1 MRGKIMLKK
10 EIQDGIVMAR
20 LSDTMTNAIT
30 LETLKQI
37 KEIVT
42 EVNETAEL
50 KGIILTGEG
59 RFFSSGFS
67 LPMFMGF
74 ETPEAVIAFF
84 TEQEEILMDFFTCKK
99 PVVSA
104 INGHCA
110 AMGMILAMAS
120 DYRIVKNHPKIK
132 LGMSEIKIGLG
143 LSIAQSGI
151 MRFGLDSDKRFR
163 DIMYFGEMMD
173 VNRAREME
181 IVDEVVEDADLIPR
195 AKQIISLWIDTPNRP
210 FIQIKQSL
218 KAVAARQINRS
229 LKEENWQDTMA
240 STLLSQE
247 VKATLA
253 FVQSAMEAK
262 K

>member
-1 MRGKIMLKK
+1 MLKK
-10 EIQDGIVMAR
+10 EIQDGIVIAR
-20 LSDTMTNAIT
+20 LNDKMTNAIT

-37 KEIVT
+37 KEIVAQ
-42 EVNETAEL
+42 VNERDEL

-67 LPMFMGF
+67 LPMFIGF
-74 ETPEAVIAFF
+74 ETPEQVIAFF
-84 TEQEEILMDFFTCKK
+84 TEQEEILMNFFTCKK

-143 LSIAQSGI
+143 LSIAQAGI

-163 DIMYFGEMMD
+163 DVMYFGDMVD
-173 VNRAREME
+173 VTRAKEME
-181 IVDEVVEDADLIPR
+181 LVDEVAEAEDLIAR
-195 AKQIISLWIDTPNRP
+195 AKEIVSLWIDTPNRP

-218 KAVAARQINRS
+218 KADAAGQINRS
-229 LKEENWQDTMA
+229 LKQENWQDTMA
-240 STLLSQE
+240 RTLLSQE

-253 FVQSAMEAK
+253 FVQAAMEAK

>member
-1 MRGKIMLKK
+1 MLKK
-10 EIQDGIVMAR
+10 EIQDGIVIAR
-20 LSDTMTNAIT
+20 LCDEKTNAIT
-30 LETLKQI
+30 METLKQI

-42 EVNETAEL
+42 EVNEKDDL

-74 ETPEAVIAFF
+74 ETPEEVISFF
-84 TEQEEILMDFFTCKK
+84 TEQEDILMGFFTCKK
-99 PVVSA
+99 PVVCA
-104 INGHCA
+104 MNGHCA

-163 DIMYFGEMMD
+163 DVMYFGDMVD
-173 VNRAREME
+173 VTRAGEME
-181 IVDEVVEDADLIPR
+181 IVDEVVEEENLISR

-210 FIQIKQSL
+210 FIQIKHSL
-218 KAVAARQINRS
+218 KAVAAGQIKRS
-229 LKEENWQDTMA
+229 LKEENWQDTMVQ
-240 STLLSQE
+240 TFLSQD

-253 FVQSAMEAK
+253 FVQASMEPK

>member
-1 MRGKIMLKK
+1 MLKK
-10 EIQDGIVMAR
+10 EIQDGIVIAR
-20 LSDTMTNAIT
+20 LSDEKTNAIT
-30 LETLKQI
+30 METLKQI

-42 EVNETAEL
+42 EVNEKDDL

-74 ETPEAVIAFF
+74 ETPEEVISFF
-84 TEQEEILMDFFTCKK
+84 TEQEEILMGFFTCKK
-99 PVVSA
+99 PVVCA
-104 INGHCA
+104 MNGHCA

-143 LSIAQSGI
+143 LTIAQSGI

-163 DIMYFGEMMD
+163 DVMYFGDMVD
-173 VNRAREME
+173 VTRAREME
-181 IVDEVVEDADLIPR
+181 IVDEVVEEENLIPR

-218 KAVAARQINRS
+218 KAVAARQIKRS
-229 LKEENWQDTMA
+229 LKEENWQDTMVR
-240 STLLSQE
+240 TLLSKD

-253 FVQSAMEAK
+253 FVQASMEPK

>member
-1 MRGKIMLKK
+1 MLKK
-10 EIQDGIVMAR
+10 ETQDGIVIAR
-20 LSDTMTNAIT
+20 LNDKMTNAIT

-37 KEIVT
+37 KEIVA
-42 EVNETAEL
+42 EVNERDEL

-74 ETPEAVIAFF
+74 ETSEEVISFF
-84 TEQEEILMDFFTCKK
+84 TEQEEILMSFFTCKK

-163 DIMYFGEMMD
+163 DVMYFGDMVD
-173 VNRAREME
+173 VTRAKEME
-181 IVDEVVEDADLIPR
+181 IVDEVVEAENLISR
-195 AKQIISLWIDTPNRP
+195 AKEIISLWIDTPNRP
-210 FIQIKQSL
+210 FVQIKQSL
-218 KAVAARQINRS
+218 KADAAEQINRS
-229 LKEENWQDTMA
+229 LKEKNWQDTMA
-240 STLLSQE
+240 QTLLSQD

-253 FVQSAMEAK
+253 FVQAAMEAK